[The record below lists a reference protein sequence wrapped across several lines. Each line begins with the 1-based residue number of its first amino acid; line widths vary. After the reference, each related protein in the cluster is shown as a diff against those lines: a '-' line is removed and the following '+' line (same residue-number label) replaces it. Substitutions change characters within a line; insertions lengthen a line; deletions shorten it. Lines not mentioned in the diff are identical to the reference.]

1 MDTGSFL
8 AIELIHGV
16 GFDLH
21 IPVRQPSLLS
31 NNRRVEERVEAT
43 TKTPQ
48 AQVQSPLPRLP
59 AQPFSTQT
67 ARLNRFRIAMAIAKP
82 LAHTPIVKPE
92 PPQHKRGRSL
102 MFLAHHGGI
111 DLTQTPSASRHS
123 KHKHHKH
130 KHDHHSDHK
139 HRRHR
144 MPVSATPVYD
154 QCLEEAMKLKTR
166 ILIEHRER
174 PTRFSLSVMK
184 RVVIPPVS
192 IPKKLAVR
200 RGSKDLV
207 SGKRVLF
214 TKAMWEAQKRTY
226 RKTHGLSVIH
236 ER

>member
-1 MDTGSFL
+1 
-8 AIELIHGV
+8 
-16 GFDLH
+16 
-21 IPVRQPSLLS
+21 
-31 NNRRVEERVEAT
+31 
-43 TKTPQ
+43 
-48 AQVQSPLPRLP
+48 
-59 AQPFSTQT
+59 
-67 ARLNRFRIAMAIAKP
+67 MAIAKP
-82 LAHTPIVKPE
+82 LAHAPIVKPE

-111 DLTQTPSASRHS
+111 DLTQAPSASRHS

-130 KHDHHSDHK
+130 KHSHHSDHHK
-139 HRRHR
+139 HHR
-144 MPVSATPVYD
+144 EHRPHKPTSATSVYD

-200 RGSKDLV
+200 RGSRDLV
-207 SGKRVLF
+207 SGKRVPF
-214 TKAMWEAQKRTY
+214 TKAMWETQKRTY
-226 RKTHGLSVIH
+226 SKTHGLPVIH